1 MFQYFTVE
9 MNTRIGNHLHAISCI
24 GLSVECFIE
33 DVTVSTLCVI
43 ICNEFMLQT
52 SVEEVNMR
60 K

>member
-1 MFQYFTVE
+1 MFQYFAVE
-9 MNTRIGNHLHAISCI
+9 MNTSIGNHLHAISCI